1 MSDLY
6 PLARTYNGIAKKI
19 MKILQPYEKH
29 LQVLVKQD
37 DSLCLYTPD
46 HPGLEGA
53 LFAAVQILS
62 SGVSFTVY
70 NPGSQYNIFECLPE
84 RMRSFYRGENR
95 FLLTRISPGLIADI
109 NELLL
114 ALFGMH
120 SIGKYFHQHDL
131 RRSTSPALLTN
142 SI

>member
-1 MSDLY
+1 
-6 PLARTYNGIAKKI
+6 

-29 LQVLVKQD
+29 LQVLVKQE

-46 HPGLEGA
+46 VPGREGA

-70 NPGSQYNIFECLPE
+70 NPGNQYNIFDCLPD

-95 FLLTRISPGLIADI
+95 FVLTRISPGLIADI
-109 NELLL
+109 NDLLL

-120 SIGKYFHQHDL
+120 SIGKYFHQHEL
-131 RRSTSPALLTN
+131 RKNHPGLLAEHA
-142 SI
+142 